1 MKERLRMTDNP
12 SRQTGSGWCPKKPR
26 EGNVPVRRDLK
37 IELNAADRSNEM
49 KTPNLLLS
57 FTTEEL

>member
-1 MKERLRMTDNP
+1 MTDNP